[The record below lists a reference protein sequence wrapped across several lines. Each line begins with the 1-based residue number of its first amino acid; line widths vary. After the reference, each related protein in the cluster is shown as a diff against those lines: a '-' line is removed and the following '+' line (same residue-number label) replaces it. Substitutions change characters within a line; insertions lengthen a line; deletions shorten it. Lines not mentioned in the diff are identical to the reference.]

1 MIRRISAPLLAA
13 LFVVGSLGTLAAC
26 NTMEG
31 AGQDIKQGGQAI
43 KEEAREQK
51 DKR

>member
-1 MIRRISAPLLAA
+1 MIRRISASLLAA

-31 AGQDIKQGGQAI
+31 AGQDIERGGQAV
-43 KEEAREQK
+43 KEQAREH
-51 DKR
+51 KR